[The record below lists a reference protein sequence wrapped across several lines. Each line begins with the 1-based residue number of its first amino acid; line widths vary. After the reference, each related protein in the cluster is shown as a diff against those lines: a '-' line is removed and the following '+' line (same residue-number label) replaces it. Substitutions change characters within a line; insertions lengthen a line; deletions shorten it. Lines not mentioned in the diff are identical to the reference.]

1 MKIASFYVLI
11 PLSLNFI
18 FLTCTNMKTEKTIEN
33 ELQNL
38 FNGIPV
44 HKGIQ
49 EIIIDS
55 KHQFRYAKTFSLLV
69 SNENWFTE
77 IEPIEYFPSKTE
89 KIELELNQDS
99 DEKAN
104 GCYSASLRLFYEN
117 EELMTEEFF
126 RFKEVFEELGEKVD
140 SETEMTEEHDMTG
153 QIVIVYFKKDKKIP
167 NISFIY
173 HRKVNSHENQFM
185 INYQNCLND

>member
-18 FLTCTNMKTEKTIEN
+18 FLTCTNMNTEKTIEN

-38 FNGIPV
+38 CHGIPV

-77 IEPIEYFPSKTE
+77 IEPIEYFPSKTVKKFLSNQPKKNPK
-89 KIELELNQDS
+89 KIE
-99 DEKAN
+99 
-104 GCYSASLRLFYEN
+104 SLF
-117 EELMTEEFF
+117 
-126 RFKEVFEELGEKVD
+126 
-140 SETEMTEEHDMTG
+140 
-153 QIVIVYFKKDKKIP
+153 P
-167 NISFIY
+167 NVSPIGLLLLLY
-173 HRKVNSHENQFM
+173 N
-185 INYQNCLND
+185 